1 MPHRYRGR
9 MEHEH
14 LHTARLELSPPTT
27 ADVAA
32 IHAACQ
38 DADLQRYTM
47 VPSPY
52 LLEDAERFVELT
64 GRWWAGGTEPTW
76 AIRRGGRLVGM
87 IGLARLDTG
96 APEIGY
102 WIARDARRQNVAGEA
117 AAAVV
122 DWAFADERL
131 AVERIEWRAVV
142 GNIGSART
150 ARRLGFRY
158 EGLLRQAHVNSL
170 GRADVWIGG
179 LLRHDDRVPQE
190 WPFALG

>member
-1 MPHRYRGR
+1 
-9 MEHEH
+9 MEPDH
-14 LHTARLELSPPTT
+14 LQTAHLELSPPTT
-27 ADVAA
+27 ADVAS
-32 IHAACQ
+32 IYEECQ
-38 DADLQRYTM
+38 DAELQRYTT
-47 VPSPY
+47 VPAPY

-64 GRWWAGGTEPTW
+64 AEWWIDGTEPTW
-76 AIRRGGRLVGM
+76 AIRRDGRLAGM
-87 IGLARLDTG
+87 IGLAKFDTG

-117 AAAVV
+117 GAAVI
-122 DWAFADERL
+122 DWAFADDRP

-170 GRADVWIGG
+170 GRADLWIGG
-179 LLRHDDRVPQE
+179 LLRHDDRSPQE
-190 WPFALG
+190 WPIDLG

>member
-1 MPHRYRGR
+1 
-9 MEHEH
+9 MEPDH
-14 LHTARLELSPPTT
+14 LQTPRLELSAPTT

-38 DADLQRYTM
+38 DADLQRYTT

-52 LLEDAERFVELT
+52 LVEDAERFVALT
-64 GRWWAGGTEPTW
+64 AEWWSDGTQPTW
-76 AIRRGGRLVGM
+76 AIRRDGRLAGM
-87 IGLARLDTG
+87 IGLAKLDTG

-102 WIARDARRQNVAGEA
+102 WIARDARRQNIAVEAGT
-117 AAAVV
+117 AVI
-122 DWAFADERL
+122 DWAFADDRP

-142 GNIGSART
+142 GNLGSARI

-170 GRADVWIGG
+170 GRADLWIGG
-179 LLRHDDRVPQE
+179 LLRHDERTPQD
-190 WPFALG
+190 WPLDLG